1 LYFETLV
8 PLGARLFE
16 QLLTQ
21 LEQGARP
28 SAPQDESAAT
38 YEPLRPPKQNVER

>member
-16 QLLTQ
+16 DLLTQ
-21 LEQGARP
+21 LEHGARP
-28 SAPQDESAAT
+28 STLQDESAAT
-38 YEPLRPPKQNVER
+38 YEPLRPPKQNV